1 MVLLAD
7 FERIGYGSEKR
18 KRFEGG
24 WEWGDILID
33 AGKVIYLVYYYNTS
47 VNFYR

>member
-1 MVLLAD
+1 MLQLAD
-7 FERIGYGSEKR
+7 FERIRLWSEKR

-33 AGKVIYLVYYYNTS
+33 AGKVIYLVYSNFKYY
-47 VNFYR
+47 